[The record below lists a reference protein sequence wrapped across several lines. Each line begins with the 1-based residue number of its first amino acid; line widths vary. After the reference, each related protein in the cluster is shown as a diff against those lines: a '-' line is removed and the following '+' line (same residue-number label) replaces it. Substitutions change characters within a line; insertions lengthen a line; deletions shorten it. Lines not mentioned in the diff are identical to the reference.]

1 MPSLGLSVPALVGVL
16 LLLAAR
22 ASDLVPTEVIDLDL
36 PPEERWRDF
45 ALRHRDEIVAKSQGM
60 GVLYERALGPAVAA
74 RWMAAAP
81 VSEELL
87 AEYRSF
93 VKYVDH
99 PDVTLQR
106 LVLTDM
112 WHAVGAPTFACTG
125 LLAATPNGTVIH
137 GRNVDYESDKLAEMA
152 ERLGVELRGGG
163 GFYDGI
169 FLRGGQP
176 VVSFVGSVGNLGIH
190 TGMRIGAWSWNSNAR
205 IAPNN
210 MTANLL
216 ATESGSLN
224 FPWVSRKYLLE
235 IPDFASAV
243 QAFSNT
249 SFNAPNYFILAGA
262 GAYEGA
268 IVTVDRGGVRVPGTP
283 PVQTLSQEKGVWH
296 LVQTNDD
303 LLHPPVDARRGTALA
318 RLAQSPQAQVTE
330 AFVLGEMKAS
340 PVMNS
345 DTLLTWVANPRAG
358 THQTILRSPAELAQ
372 GAASKALHRALGL
385 PMPQDLPAPHGRQ
398 GSFLRP

>member
-249 SFNAPNYFILAGA
+249 SFNAPNYFILAGSGPFQ
-262 GAYEGA
+262 GAV
-268 IVTVDRGGVRVPGTP
+268 ITVDRGGVREPETP
-283 PVQTLSQEKGVWH
+283 PVQMLSKERGVWH

-345 DTLLTWVANPRAG
+345 DTLLTWVANPKAG
-358 THQTILRSPAELAQ
+358 THQTVLRSPAELAL

>member
-345 DTLLTWVANPRAG
+345 DTLLTWVANPKAG
-358 THQTILRSPAELAQ
+358 THQTVLRSPAELAL

-385 PMPQDLPAPHGRQ
+385 PMPQDLPAPRGRR

>member
-345 DTLLTWVANPRAG
+345 DTLLTWVANPKAG
-358 THQTILRSPAELAQ
+358 THQTVLRSPAELAL

-385 PMPQDLPAPHGRQ
+385 PMPQDLPAPHGRR